1 MATELEEQRWQ
12 ELKAHMERGGAADV
26 VRYIETIPDP
36 EMRRTV
42 YAAAQKG
49 FANKDWTGKNFD
61 ALIEVVTA
69 GIGET
74 LQQALLTEN
83 GEETWKLTEFAN
95 ILSYNLS
102 ADLAECWPGDE
113 NPRERRHFE
122 AGLRAAEDCV
132 RWRRELGK
140 PPERRAMAYWAV
152 GMHQLSL
159 GNSYEAL
166 GAFETAAGLSR
177 VAVVGTGRDEI
188 KAGGDFAVLLYAGY
202 LGIAR
207 WVLGEAGGKEA
218 FESACAAFEET
229 AEKYDGEQREDAT
242 FGLNQLRWV
251 ATKFSSAGRVPAASG
266 LEGGPA

>member
-1 MATELEEQRWQ
+1 METELEEQRWE
-12 ELKAHMERGGAADV
+12 ELKAHMEQGGAPEV
-26 VRYIETIPDP
+26 IRYIETIADP
-36 EMRRTV
+36 ETRRTAF
-42 YAAAQKG
+42 AAAQKG
-49 FANKDWTGKNFD
+49 FAHKTWEGKNFD
-61 ALIEVVTA
+61 SLIEVVTA

-74 LQQALLTEN
+74 LQQALQAVEN
-83 GEETWKLTEFAN
+83 EETWKLTDFAN

-113 NPRERRHFE
+113 IPRERRHFE

-159 GNSYEAL
+159 GNTYEAL
-166 GAFETAAGLSR
+166 GAFETASGLGQ

-188 KAGGDFAVLLYAGY
+188 KAGSDFFVLLYTGY

-207 WVLGEAGGKEA
+207 WVLGEAEGREDYEA
-218 FESACAAFEET
+218 ACRAFEET
-229 AEKYDGEQREDAT
+229 EAKFDGEQREDAA
-242 FGLNQLRWV
+242 FGLGQLRWV
-251 ATKFSSAGRVPAASG
+251 AQKFSSAGRVQPETPA
-266 LEGGPA
+266 